1 MAERFIELI
10 LHGNASQAIG
20 EMEKLATATDVA
32 GAGMHAKLS
41 SWAQKTTLAMA
52 GLGIGVAAVSV
63 KLADDF
69 EIANA
74 RLETSLKNSGISFE
88 SVSPQIDKTNSAMEK
103 FGYSNTETENAMS
116 RLVIATKDVSK
127 SQRDLGIAADIA
139 AARHISLEQATDL
152 LVKTEGGRYVGLTRT
167 LGVSKDVIASFH
179 SQADAVDYLATHFT
193 GQAAAGAETFQ
204 GKVKALQAQ
213 LEDIG
218 IKIGQAVIPVI
229 EDLASALS
237 SVITWF
243 KQNEDAAKAL
253 GIAIGT
259 VLAGAVAIFTYDK
272 VAAFVGG
279 LQRMATGLGLM
290 SAKVVET
297 APQFE
302 QMSLGFGESGTAASG
317 AGAAILPVVAV
328 LGLAAGA
335 AYGLYTAFNQ
345 AGISVDVNSQKLAT
359 MSNGALAQ
367 SITKLIDFGNKWG
380 DASAANKAFNKI
392 LDETPQF
399 AQKFID
405 AASAA
410 GISTQGFTNK
420 LLEHQ
425 GAAQI
430 AENAQKRWSLQL
442 EIADAKAR
450 GDSASVYGL
459 TLQLN
464 AVPTDKQIQIA
475 VHHEEAYARL
485 VALKQALDGLPRS
498 IDVAVNV
505 VGNVENAAAKK
516 WLAS

>member
-1 MAERFIELI
+1 MATRVIELI

-69 EIANA
+69 EIADA
-74 RLETSLKNSGISFE
+74 RLKTSLKNSGISFA
-88 SVSPQIDKTNSAMEK
+88 SVSPQIDKTNTSMEK

-259 VLAGAVAIFTYDK
+259 VLAAAVSIFAYDKAVAF
-272 VAAFVGG
+272 VAG

-290 SAKVVET
+290 GAQATATAAEVET
-297 APQFE
+297 
-302 QMSLGFGESGTAASG
+302 SAASMDGAGVAAGG
-317 AGAAILPVVAV
+317 AGASIAGIVLPLA
-328 LGLAAGA
+328 LAAGA
-335 AYGLYTAFNQ
+335 AYGLYTAFNE

-367 SITKLIDFGNKWG
+367 SITKLVDFGNKWG

-392 LDETPQF
+392 LDDTPQF

-405 AASAA
+405 AANAA
-410 GISTQGFTNK
+410 GLSTDGFSRK
-420 LLEHQ
+420 LREHQ
-425 GAAQI
+425 QAAEE
-430 AENAQKRWSLQL
+430 AKVAQERMTLQMEL
-442 EIADAKAR
+442 LDAKAR

-464 AVPTDKQIQIA
+464 ALPTDKQIQVA
-475 VHHEEAYARL
+475 VYGN
-485 VALKQALDGLPRS
+485 ALSVLGDIHGQINGLDGK
-498 IDVAVNV
+498 VVTATVNV
-505 VGNVENAAAKK
+505 VKSTIGF
-516 WLAS
+516 